1 MNPKLSLVIGII
13 CIAFSA
19 IFVKLAGVAPVTAA
33 FYRIAI
39 AWVVLLPWCIIK
51 RKTIIARAD
60 MWIALLAGVVFAA
73 DVAVWNMSILKISA
87 TVSTLLANLAPVWV
101 GLMSLLFLRKRSGA
115 MFWAGTGAAILGM
128 LVLVGYHD
136 LVNLQFNAGI
146 PLAIAASMLYAVY
159 ILLSKNV
166 LRRIDT
172 ITFMFYNMLGAVVF
186 LLIVNL
192 AQGVPL
198 MHFSFTAWTCFIGMG
213 LICQLAGWITI
224 NYAISHLPATKASVA
239 LLGQTVATA
248 LIAAVMLNEK
258 LQVKEI
264 AGSLIVLIGIGITF
278 IKKADTVSG

>member
-1 MNPKLSLVIGII
+1 MNPKLALVIGII

-60 MWIALLAGVVFAA
+60 MWVALLAGVVFAS

-101 GLMSLLFLRKRSGA
+101 GLMSLIFLRKRSGA
-115 MFWAGTGAAILGM
+115 SFWIGTAVAILGM
-128 LVLVGYHD
+128 LVLVGYQD
-136 LVNLQFNAGI
+136 LVGLKFNTGI
-146 PLAIAASMLYAVY
+146 LLAIAASVLYAIY

-166 LRRIDT
+166 LQRIDT
-172 ITFMFYNMLGAVVF
+172 ITFMFYNMLGAAAF
-186 LLIVNL
+186 LLVANMI
-192 AQGVPL
+192 QGAEMV
-198 MHFSFTAWTCFIGMG
+198 HFSAQAWGCFIGMG

-224 NYAISHLPATKASVA
+224 NYAISHLPATKTSVA
-239 LLGQTVATA
+239 LLAQTVFTA
-248 LIAAVMLNEK
+248 LIAAFLLNEK

-264 AGSLIVLIGIGITF
+264 AGSVVVLAGIGITF
-278 IKKADTVSG
+278 IKRQ